1 MNVIQGDRPSSLT
14 WTHLQASELAERIR
28 QREVT
33 ALEVIQAHLNHIK
46 QHNPQ
51 IKAVSVLAEEEA
63 LMSARNADQEL
74 SSGNSEIGP
83 LYGVPITLKDH
94 AIVKGVRTTQG
105 LPQYWNYRPSKDCE
119 LVARLRRAGAII
131 LGRTNVPFGCYDWNC
146 RNPIYP
152 ETVNPWNP
160 KRTPGGS
167 SGGAAAAIAT
177 GMTPL
182 DMGSDLAGSIRIPAH
197 CCGIFGLRTTDGLLP
212 MNDVDP
218 EDFPPSPSLLT
229 VCGPMGRSIAD
240 LQLMLSVLASDQR
253 QDELPVP
260 KKLRIAHTHTI
271 LDITA
276 NEPTQ
281 EVIEFFLNKLSKDGH
296 TVTKNCRPEVDMAE
310 CFELWAIIK
319 GHLATISL
327 PKLMLTEPFNSIL
340 LFYVL
345 QMRMGGGWIAK
356 KLRKGFHSSE
366 QDFQKALERLK
377 EIRDQVTKFYDQ
389 YDLWMLPN
397 MPGPAFERT
406 RMNWNFKIDGQ
417 KVSYGTYNG
426 TYHCTT
432 ALMGTPGLTVP
443 IGFTEGLP
451 LSLQVHSQA
460 FSDFWLLKVAEQHL
474 EPHADI
480 RWPTGFGPSK

>member
-1 MNVIQGDRPSSLT
+1 MNVIQENRLSSPI
-14 WTHLQASELAERIR
+14 WTHRQASELAQRIR
-28 QREVT
+28 QKEVT
-33 ALEVIQAHLNHIK
+33 SMEVVQAHLNHIK
-46 QHNPQ
+46 QQNPQ

-74 SSGNSEIGP
+74 SSGISEIGP

>member
-1 MNVIQGDRPSSLT
+1 MNVIQEDRLSLPI
-14 WTHLQASELAERIR
+14 WTHRQAWELAQRIR
-28 QREVT
+28 QKEVT
-33 ALEVIQAHLNHIK
+33 SIEVVQAHLNHIK
-46 QHNPQ
+46 QQNPQ

-74 SSGNSEIGP
+74 SSGISEIGP

-345 QMRMGGGWIAK
+345 QMRMGGGWIAE

-417 KVSYGTYNG
+417 KVSYGNYNG

>member
-14 WTHLQASELAERIR
+14 WTHRQASELAERIR

-51 IKAVSVLAEEEA
+51 IKAVSVLAADEA
-63 LMSARNADQEL
+63 LASARRADQEL
-74 SSGNSEIGP
+74 SAGSSEVGP
-83 LYGVPITLKDH
+83 LHGVPITLKDH
-94 AIVKGVRTTQG
+94 AIVKGLRTTLG
-105 LPQYWNYRPSKDCE
+105 MPQYWNYRPSKDCE

-152 ETVNPWNP
+152 ETVNPWDFS
-160 KRTPGGS
+160 RTPGGS

-182 DMGSDLAGSIRIPAH
+182 EMGSDLAGSIRLPSH

-212 MNDVDP
+212 MNDVGP
-218 EDFPPSPSLLT
+218 EDFPDAPTLLT

-240 LQLMLSVLASDQR
+240 LHLMLSVLDPEQR
-253 QDELPVP
+253 QDTPTVP
-260 KKLRIAHTHTI
+260 EKLRIAYTHNI

-276 NEPTQ
+276 NEATQ
-281 EVIEFFLNKLSKDGH
+281 VEIESFLNKLSKDGH
-296 TVTKNCRPEVDMAE
+296 KVASNCAPEVDMAK
-310 CFELWAIIK
+310 CFELWAMIT
-319 GHLATISL
+319 GHLASISL
-327 PKLMLTEPFNSIL
+327 PKLMRTEPLNSIL

-345 QMRMGGGWIAK
+345 QMRMGGGWMAQE
-356 KLRKGFHSSE
+356 LRKGFHSSDR
-366 QDFQKALERLK
+366 DFQQALQRL
-377 EIRDQVTKFYDQ
+377 EDIRQEVDRFYDQ
-389 YDLWMLPN
+389 YDLWILPS

-406 RMNWNFKIDGQ
+406 RMNWNFRVEGER
-417 KVSYGTYNG
+417 VSYGTYNG

-432 ALMGTPGLTVP
+432 ALMGTPGLALP
-443 IGFTEGLP
+443 IGFTNGLP
-451 LSLQVHSQA
+451 LGVQVHSRA

-474 EPHADI
+474 EPHAEI
-480 RWPTGFGPSK
+480 CWPNGFGPPS

>member
-152 ETVNPWNP
+152 ETVNPWDFS
-160 KRTPGGS
+160 RTPGGS

-182 DMGSDLAGSIRIPAH
+182 DMGSDLAGSIRLPSH

-240 LQLMLSVLASDQR
+240 IQLMLSVLASDQR

-397 MPGPAFERT
+397 MPGPAFKRT
-406 RMNWNFKIDGQ
+406 RMNWNFKIDGK

-443 IGFTEGLP
+443 IGFTVGLP
-451 LSLQVHSQA
+451 LSVQVHSQA
-460 FSDFWLLKVAEQHL
+460 FSDFWLLKVAERHL

>member
-1 MNVIQGDRPSSLT
+1 MNVIQEDRPSSLI
-14 WTHLQASELAERIR
+14 WTQRPAWELAQLIR
-28 QREVT
+28 QKDVT
-33 ALEVIQAHLNHIK
+33 AEAVVQAHLTQIK
-46 QHNPQ
+46 HHNPQ
-51 IKAVSVLAEEEA
+51 IKAVSVLAAEEA

-94 AIVKGVRTTQG
+94 AIVKGMRTTQG

-119 LVARLRRAGAII
+119 LVTRLRRAGAII

-160 KRTPGGS
+160 TRTPGGS

-182 DMGSDLAGSIRIPAH
+182 DMGSDLAGSIRLPAH

-281 EVIEFFLNKLSKDGH
+281 EAIEFFLNKLSKDGH

-366 QDFQKALERLK
+366 QDFQTALERLK

>member
-1 MNVIQGDRPSSLT
+1 MNVIQGDRPTSLT
-14 WTHLQASELAERIR
+14 WTHRQASELAERIR

-51 IKAVSVLAEEEA
+51 IKAVSVLAADEA
-63 LMSARNADQEL
+63 LASARRADQEL
-74 SSGNSEIGP
+74 SAGSSEVGP
-83 LYGVPITLKDH
+83 LHGVPITLKDH
-94 AIVKGVRTTQG
+94 AIVKGLRTTLG
-105 LPQYWNYRPSKDCE
+105 MPQYWNYRPSKDCE

-152 ETVNPWNP
+152 ETVNPWDFS
-160 KRTPGGS
+160 RTPGGS

-182 DMGSDLAGSIRIPAH
+182 EMGSDLAGSIRLPSH

-397 MPGPAFERT
+397 MPGPAFKRT
-406 RMNWNFKIDGQ
+406 RMNWNFKIDGK

>member
-1 MNVIQGDRPSSLT
+1 MNVIQEERPSLPI
-14 WTHLQASELAERIR
+14 WTHRQAWELAQRIR
-28 QREVT
+28 QKEVT
-33 ALEVIQAHLNHIK
+33 SIEVVQAHLNHIK
-46 QHNPQ
+46 QQNPQ

-74 SSGNSEIGP
+74 SSGISEIGP

-160 KRTPGGS
+160 TRTPGGS

-345 QMRMGGGWIAK
+345 QMRMGGGWIAE

>member
-1 MNVIQGDRPSSLT
+1 MNVIQEDRPSSLI
-14 WTHLQASELAERIR
+14 WTHRQAWELAQRIR
-28 QREVT
+28 QKEVT
-33 ALEVIQAHLNHIK
+33 SMEVVQAHLNHIK
-46 QHNPQ
+46 QQNPQ
-51 IKAVSVLAEEEA
+51 IKAVSVLAAEEA
-63 LMSARNADQEL
+63 LASARQADQEL

-94 AIVKGVRTTQG
+94 AIVKGMRTTQG

-160 KRTPGGS
+160 TKTPGGS

-182 DMGSDLAGSIRIPAH
+182 DMGSDLAGSIRLPAH

-281 EVIEFFLNKLSKDGH
+281 EAIEFFLNKLSKDGH

-366 QDFQKALERLK
+366 QDFQTALERLK

-451 LSLQVHSQA
+451 LSLQVHSKA

>member
-1 MNVIQGDRPSSLT
+1 MNVIQEDRPSSLI
-14 WTHLQASELAERIR
+14 WTHRQAWELAQRIR
-28 QREVT
+28 QKEVT
-33 ALEVIQAHLNHIK
+33 SMEVVQAHLNHIK
-46 QHNPQ
+46 QQNPQ
-51 IKAVSVLAEEEA
+51 IRAVSVLAAEEA
-63 LMSARNADQEL
+63 LASARQADQEL

-83 LYGVPITLKDH
+83 LHGVPITLKDH
-94 AIVKGVRTTQG
+94 AIVKGLRTTLG

-119 LVARLRRAGAII
+119 LVARLRSAGVII

-152 ETVNPWNP
+152 ETVNPWNFL
-160 KRTPGGS
+160 RTPGGS

-182 DMGSDLAGSIRIPAH
+182 DLGSDLAGSIRLPSH

-212 MNDVDP
+212 MNDVGP
-218 EDFPPSPSLLT
+218 EDFPYAPSLLT

-240 LQLMLSVLASDQR
+240 LHLMLSVLAPEQR
-253 QDELPVP
+253 QETPLVP
-260 KKLRIAHTHTI
+260 EKLHIAYTHKI
-271 LDITA
+271 LNITA
-276 NEPTQ
+276 T
-281 EVIEFFLNKLSKDGH
+281 EVNQAAIESFMGKLSQDGH
-296 TVTKNCRPEVDMAE
+296 KVTRDCAPEVDMAE
-310 CFELWAIIK
+310 CFELWAIIA
-319 GHLATISL
+319 GHLASISL
-327 PKLMLTEPFNSIL
+327 PKLMRTEPLNSIL

-345 QMRMGGGWIAK
+345 QMRMGGGWIAQN
-356 KLRKGFHSSE
+356 LRRGFHSSE
-366 QDFQKALERLK
+366 QNFQKALTRLS
-377 EIRDQVTKFYDQ
+377 EIRDRVTAFYDQ

-451 LSLQVHSQA
+451 LSLPVHSKA
-460 FSDFWLLKVAEQHL
+460 FSDFWLLKVAEKHL

>member
-1 MNVIQGDRPSSLT
+1 MNVIQEDRLSLPI
-14 WTHLQASELAERIR
+14 WTHRQAWELAQRIR
-28 QREVT
+28 QKEVT
-33 ALEVIQAHLNHIK
+33 SIEVVQAHLNHIK
-46 QHNPQ
+46 QQNPQ

-74 SSGNSEIGP
+74 SSGISEIGP

-345 QMRMGGGWIAK
+345 QMRMGGGWIAE

>member
-1 MNVIQGDRPSSLT
+1 MKATEPPSNSSLNL
-14 WTHLQASELAERIR
+14 THRPAWELAERIR
-28 QREVT
+28 QKEVR
-33 ALEVIQAHLNHIK
+33 ALEVVQAHLDHIK

-345 QMRMGGGWIAK
+345 QMRMGGGWIAE

>member
-28 QREVT
+28 QKEVT
-33 ALEVIQAHLNHIK
+33 SIEVVQAHLNHIK
-46 QHNPQ
+46 QQNPQ

-74 SSGNSEIGP
+74 SSGISEIGP

>member
-1 MNVIQGDRPSSLT
+1 MNVIQEDRLSLPI
-14 WTHLQASELAERIR
+14 WTHRQAWELAQRIR
-28 QREVT
+28 QKEVT
-33 ALEVIQAHLNHIK
+33 SMEVVQAHLNHIK
-46 QHNPQ
+46 QQNPQ

-74 SSGNSEIGP
+74 SSGISEIGP

-105 LPQYWNYRPSKDCE
+105 LPQYWNYRPSKDCK

-345 QMRMGGGWIAK
+345 QMRMGGGWIAE

>member
-1 MNVIQGDRPSSLT
+1 MNVIQEDRPSSLI
-14 WTHLQASELAERIR
+14 WTHRQAWELAQRIR
-28 QREVT
+28 QKEVT
-33 ALEVIQAHLNHIK
+33 SMEVVQAHLNHIK
-46 QHNPQ
+46 QQNPQ
-51 IKAVSVLAEEEA
+51 IKAVSVLAAEEA
-63 LMSARNADQEL
+63 LASARQADQEL

-83 LYGVPITLKDH
+83 LHGVPITLKDH
-94 AIVKGVRTTQG
+94 AIVKGLRTTLG

-119 LVARLRRAGAII
+119 LVARLRSAGVII

-152 ETVNPWNP
+152 ETVNPWNFL
-160 KRTPGGS
+160 RTPGGS

-182 DMGSDLAGSIRIPAH
+182 DLGSDLAGSIRLPSH

-212 MNDVDP
+212 MNDVGP
-218 EDFPPSPSLLT
+218 EDFPYAPSLLT

-240 LQLMLSVLASDQR
+240 LHLMLSVLAPEQR
-253 QDELPVP
+253 QETPLVP
-260 KKLRIAHTHTI
+260 EKLHIAYTHKI
-271 LDITA
+271 LNITA
-276 NEPTQ
+276 T
-281 EVIEFFLNKLSKDGH
+281 EVNQAAIESFMGKLSQDGH
-296 TVTKNCRPEVDMAE
+296 KVTRDCAPEVDMAE
-310 CFELWAIIK
+310 CFELWAIIA
-319 GHLATISL
+319 GHLASISL
-327 PKLMLTEPFNSIL
+327 PKLMRTEPLNSIL

-345 QMRMGGGWIAK
+345 QMRMGGGWIAQN
-356 KLRKGFHSSE
+356 LRRGFHSSE
-366 QDFQKALERLK
+366 QNFQKALTRLS
-377 EIRDQVTKFYDQ
+377 EIRDRVTAFYDQ

>member
-1 MNVIQGDRPSSLT
+1 MNTTHQDLTSSLT
-14 WTHLQASELAERIR
+14 STHRPAWELAQRIR
-28 QREVT
+28 QNEVSVV
-33 ALEVIQAHLNHIK
+33 EVVQDHLVHIK
-46 QHNPQ
+46 KHNPSV
-51 IKAVSVLAEEEA
+51 KAISVLVEEEA
-63 LMSARNADQEL
+63 LESARQADQEWATG
-74 SSGNSEIGP
+74 SSETGP
-83 LYGVPITLKDH
+83 LHGVPITLKDH
-94 AIVKGVRTTQG
+94 AIVKGMRTTLG

-160 KRTPGGS
+160 LRTPGGS
-167 SGGAAAAIAT
+167 SGGAAAAIAS
-177 GMTPL
+177 GMIPL
-182 DMGSDLAGSIRIPAH
+182 DMGSDLAGSIRLPAH

-218 EDFPPSPSLLT
+218 EDFPASPSLLT

-240 LQLMLSVLASDQR
+240 LHLMLSVLAPEQK
-253 QDELPVP
+253 QDEPPVP
-260 KKLRIAHTHTI
+260 KKLRIAQTHTI

-276 NEPTQ
+276 NESTRA
-281 EVIEFFLNKLSKDGH
+281 EIESFLNKLSKDGH
-296 TVTKNCRPEVDMAE
+296 MVTKDCAPEIDMAE
-310 CFELWAIIK
+310 CFELWAKIT

-327 PKLMLTEPFNSIL
+327 PKLMLKEPLNSIL

-345 QMRMGGGWIAK
+345 QMRMGGGWIAQN
-356 KLRKGFHSSE
+356 LRRGFHSSE
-366 QDFQKALERLK
+366 QDFQKALERLV
-377 EIRDQVTKFYDQ
+377 EIRKQVTNFYDQ
-389 YDLWMLPN
+389 YDLWILPN

-406 RMNWNFKIDGQ
+406 RMNWNFKVDGQ
-417 KVSYGTYNG
+417 RVSYGTYNG
-426 TYHCTT
+426 TFHCTT

-451 LSLQVHSQA
+451 LSVQVHSRA

-480 RWPTGFGPSK
+480 RWPTGFGPPS

>member
-1 MNVIQGDRPSSLT
+1 MNVIQEDRLSSPI
-14 WTHLQASELAERIR
+14 WTHRQAWELAQRIR
-28 QREVT
+28 QKEVT
-33 ALEVIQAHLNHIK
+33 SMEVVQAHLNHIK
-46 QHNPQ
+46 QQNPQ

>member
-1 MNVIQGDRPSSLT
+1 MNVIQEDRPSSLI
-14 WTHLQASELAERIR
+14 WTHRQAWELAQRIR
-28 QREVT
+28 QKEVT
-33 ALEVIQAHLNHIK
+33 SMEVVQAHLNHIK
-46 QHNPQ
+46 QQNPQ
-51 IKAVSVLAEEEA
+51 IKAVSVLAAEEA
-63 LMSARNADQEL
+63 LASARQADQEL

-83 LYGVPITLKDH
+83 LHGVPITLKDH
-94 AIVKGVRTTQG
+94 AIVKGLRTTLG

-119 LVARLRRAGAII
+119 LVARLRSAGVII

-152 ETVNPWNP
+152 ETVNPWNFL
-160 KRTPGGS
+160 RTPGGS

-182 DMGSDLAGSIRIPAH
+182 DLGSDLAGSIRLPSH

-212 MNDVDP
+212 MNDVGP
-218 EDFPPSPSLLT
+218 EDFPDAPSLLT

-240 LQLMLSVLASDQR
+240 LHLMLSVLAPEQR
-253 QDELPVP
+253 QETPLVP
-260 KKLRIAHTHTI
+260 EKLHIAYTHKI
-271 LDITA
+271 LNITA
-276 NEPTQ
+276 T
-281 EVIEFFLNKLSKDGH
+281 EVNQAAIESFMGKLSQDGH
-296 TVTKNCRPEVDMAE
+296 KVTRDCAPEVDMAE
-310 CFELWAIIK
+310 CFELWTIIA
-319 GHLATISL
+319 GHLASISL
-327 PKLMLTEPFNSIL
+327 PKLMRTEPLNSIL

-345 QMRMGGGWIAK
+345 QMRMGGGWIAQN
-356 KLRKGFHSSE
+356 LRKGFHSSE

-451 LSLQVHSQA
+451 LSLQVHSKA
-460 FSDFWLLKVAEQHL
+460 FSDFWLLKVAEKHL

>member
-1 MNVIQGDRPSSLT
+1 MNVIQEDRPSSLI
-14 WTHLQASELAERIR
+14 WTHRQAWELAQRIR
-28 QREVT
+28 QKEVT
-33 ALEVIQAHLNHIK
+33 SMEVVQAHLNHIK
-46 QHNPQ
+46 QQNPQ
-51 IKAVSVLAEEEA
+51 IKAVSVLAAEEA
-63 LMSARNADQEL
+63 LASARQADQEL

-83 LYGVPITLKDH
+83 LHGVPITLKDH
-94 AIVKGVRTTQG
+94 AIVKGLRTTLG

-119 LVARLRRAGAII
+119 LVARLRSAGVII

-152 ETVNPWNP
+152 ETVNPWNFS
-160 KRTPGGS
+160 RTPGGS

-182 DMGSDLAGSIRIPAH
+182 DLGSDLAGSIRLPSH

-212 MNDVDP
+212 MNDVGP
-218 EDFPPSPSLLT
+218 EDFPDAPSLLT

-240 LQLMLSVLASDQR
+240 LHLMLSVLAPEQR
-253 QDELPVP
+253 QETLLVP
-260 KKLRIAHTHTI
+260 EKLHIAYTHKI
-271 LDITA
+271 LNITA
-276 NEPTQ
+276 T
-281 EVIEFFLNKLSKDGH
+281 EVNQAAIESFLSKLSQDGH
-296 TVTKNCRPEVDMAE
+296 KVTRDCAPEVDMAE
-310 CFELWAIIK
+310 CFELWAIIA
-319 GHLATISL
+319 GHLASISL
-327 PKLMLTEPFNSIL
+327 PKLMRTEPLNSIL

-345 QMRMGGGWIAK
+345 QMRMGGGWIAQN
-356 KLRKGFHSSE
+356 LRRGFHSSE
-366 QDFQKALERLK
+366 QNFQKALTRLS
-377 EIRDQVTKFYDQ
+377 EIRDRVTAFYDQ

-406 RMNWNFKIDGQ
+406 RLNWNFKIDGQ

-443 IGFTEGLP
+443 IGFTVGLP
-451 LSLQVHSQA
+451 LSVQVHSQA

>member
-1 MNVIQGDRPSSLT
+1 MNTTHQDFSSSLT
-14 WTHLQASELAERIR
+14 LTHRPAWELAKRIR
-28 QREVT
+28 QNEVT
-33 ALEVIQAHLNHIK
+33 AEAVVRAHLTQIK

-51 IKAVSVLAEEEA
+51 IKAVSVLAEEGA
-63 LMSARNADQEL
+63 LASAMQADQEMSVG
-74 SSGNSEIGP
+74 SSTIGP
-83 LYGVPITLKDH
+83 LHGVPITLKDH
-94 AIVKGVRTTQG
+94 PIVKGMRTTLG

-160 KRTPGGS
+160 SRTPGGS

-182 DMGSDLAGSIRIPAH
+182 DMGSDLAGSIRLPSH

-212 MNDVDP
+212 MNDVGP

-240 LQLMLSVLASDQR
+240 LQLMLSVLAPEQR
-253 QDELPVP
+253 KDTTPVP
-260 KKLRIAHTHTI
+260 EKLSIAYAHII
-271 LDITA
+271 LENTA
-276 NEPTQ
+276 DEASQ
-281 EVIEFFLNKLSKDGH
+281 AAIESFLNKLSKDGH
-296 TVTKNCRPEVDMAE
+296 TVRRDCAPEVDMLE
-310 CFELWAIIK
+310 CFELWAIIA
-319 GHLATISL
+319 GHLASISL
-327 PKLMLTEPFNSIL
+327 PKLMRTEPLNSIL

-345 QMRMGGGWIAK
+345 QMRMGGGWIAQN
-356 KLRKGFHSSE
+356 LRRGFHSSE
-366 QDFQKALERLK
+366 QNFQKALTRLS
-377 EIRDQVTKFYDQ
+377 EIRDRVTAFYDQ

-406 RMNWNFKIDGQ
+406 RMNWNFQIDGK

-443 IGFTEGLP
+443 IGFTVGLP
-451 LSLQVHSQA
+451 LSVQVHSQA
-460 FSDFWLLKVAEQHL
+460 FSDFWLLKVAERHL

>member
-1 MNVIQGDRPSSLT
+1 MNVMQEDRPCSLT
-14 WTHLQASELAERIR
+14 WTHRQAWELAQRIR
-28 QREVT
+28 QKEVT
-33 ALEVIQAHLNHIK
+33 SIEVVQAHLNHIK
-46 QHNPQ
+46 QQNPQ

-74 SSGNSEIGP
+74 SSGISEIGP

-253 QDELPVP
+253 KDELPVP

-271 LDITA
+271 LEITA

-345 QMRMGGGWIAK
+345 QMRMGGGWIAE

-406 RMNWNFKIDGQ
+406 GMNWNFKIDGQ

>member
-1 MNVIQGDRPSSLT
+1 MNVIQEDRPSSLI
-14 WTHLQASELAERIR
+14 WTHRQAWELAQRIR
-28 QREVT
+28 QKEVT
-33 ALEVIQAHLNHIK
+33 SMEVVQAHLNHIK
-46 QHNPQ
+46 QQNPQ
-51 IKAVSVLAEEEA
+51 IKAVSVLAAEEA
-63 LMSARNADQEL
+63 LASARQADQEL

-83 LYGVPITLKDH
+83 LHGVPITLKDH
-94 AIVKGVRTTQG
+94 AIVKGLRTTLG

-119 LVARLRRAGAII
+119 LVARLRSAGVII

-152 ETVNPWNP
+152 ETVNPWNFL
-160 KRTPGGS
+160 RTPGGS

-182 DMGSDLAGSIRIPAH
+182 DLGSDLAGSIRLPSH

-212 MNDVDP
+212 MNDVGP
-218 EDFPPSPSLLT
+218 EDFPYAPSLLT

-240 LQLMLSVLASDQR
+240 LHLMLSVLAPEQR
-253 QDELPVP
+253 QETPLVP
-260 KKLRIAHTHTI
+260 EKLHIAYTHKI
-271 LDITA
+271 LNITA
-276 NEPTQ
+276 T
-281 EVIEFFLNKLSKDGH
+281 EVNQAAIESFLGKLSQDGH
-296 TVTKNCRPEVDMAE
+296 KVTRDCAPEVDMAE
-310 CFELWAIIK
+310 CFELWALIT
-319 GHLATISL
+319 GHLASISL
-327 PKLMLTEPFNSIL
+327 PKLMRTEPLNSIL

-345 QMRMGGGWIAK
+345 QMRMGGGWIAQN
-356 KLRKGFHSSE
+356 LRRGFHSSE
-366 QDFQKALERLK
+366 QDFQTALERLK

-451 LSLQVHSQA
+451 LSLQVHSKA

>member
-152 ETVNPWNP
+152 ETVNPWDFS
-160 KRTPGGS
+160 RTPGGS

-182 DMGSDLAGSIRIPAH
+182 DMGSDLAGSIRLPSH

-240 LQLMLSVLASDQR
+240 IQLMLSVLASDQR

-397 MPGPAFERT
+397 MPGPAFKRT
-406 RMNWNFKIDGQ
+406 RMNWNFKIDGK

>member
-1 MNVIQGDRPSSLT
+1 MNVIQEDRLSSPI
-14 WTHLQASELAERIR
+14 WTHRQAWELAQGIR
-28 QREVT
+28 QKEVT
-33 ALEVIQAHLNHIK
+33 SMEVVQAHLNHIK
-46 QHNPQ
+46 QQNPQ

-276 NEPTQ
+276 NESTQ

>member
-1 MNVIQGDRPSSLT
+1 MNVIQEDRLSSPI
-14 WTHLQASELAERIR
+14 WTHRQAWELAQRIR
-28 QREVT
+28 QKEVT
-33 ALEVIQAHLNHIK
+33 SMEVVQAHLNHIK
-46 QHNPQ
+46 QQNPQ

-74 SSGNSEIGP
+74 SFGIREIGP

-296 TVTKNCRPEVDMAE
+296 KVTKNCRPEVDMAE

-345 QMRMGGGWIAK
+345 QMRMGGGWIAE

>member
-1 MNVIQGDRPSSLT
+1 MNVIQEDRPSSLI
-14 WTHLQASELAERIR
+14 WTHRQAWELAQRIR
-28 QREVT
+28 QKEVT
-33 ALEVIQAHLNHIK
+33 SMEVVQAHLNHIK
-46 QHNPQ
+46 QQNPQ
-51 IKAVSVLAEEEA
+51 IKAVSVLASEEA

-94 AIVKGVRTTQG
+94 AIVKGMRTTQG

-160 KRTPGGS
+160 TKTPGGS

-182 DMGSDLAGSIRIPAH
+182 DMGSDLAGSIRLPAH

-212 MNDVDP
+212 MNDVGP
-218 EDFPPSPSLLT
+218 EDFPYAPSLLT

-281 EVIEFFLNKLSKDGH
+281 EAIEFFLNKLSKDGH

-366 QDFQKALERLK
+366 QDFQTALERLK

-397 MPGPAFERT
+397 MPGPAFKRT
-406 RMNWNFKIDGQ
+406 KMNWNFKIDGQ

-451 LSLQVHSQA
+451 LSLQVHSKA
-460 FSDFWLLKVAEQHL
+460 FSDFWLLKVAEKHL